1 MIVCVYVCYRLCST
15 PLAHT
20 WQQFDGNVP
29 LSELTV
35 SSYIGTIVAQ
45 PQAPNS
51 DLLKEQ
57 QPSDATSAA
66 AAAAAAAAR
75 TPKTYAWHA
84 QHERT
89 SIQDTLTRLIGV
101 LSDPPA
107 ELGSGLR

>member
-1 MIVCVYVCYRLCST
+1 
-15 PLAHT
+15 
-20 WQQFDGNVP
+20 VP

-45 PQAPNS
+45 PQAPIS

-57 QPSDATSAA
+57 QPGDATSAA
-66 AAAAAAAAR
+66 PATAATRA
-75 TPKTYAWHA
+75 PKTYAWHA

-89 SIQDTLTRLIGV
+89 SIEDTLTRLIGV